1 MNYRTAFILIEETI
15 SSSVYTLNFKLIAIQ
30 YRKSGFFRGIS
41 FRASGR
47 GSFLPLPDHRDTSLI
62 SRHCRSMTV
71 ARRMPARASTA
82 VALRAYRAKIA
93 QKKEDAAHDM
103 QYPLFLCPL
112 FLNRRDI
119 D

>member
-41 FRASGR
+41 FRA
-47 GSFLPLPDHRDTSLI
+47 
-62 SRHCRSMTV
+62 
-71 ARRMPARASTA
+71 
-82 VALRAYRAKIA
+82 
-93 QKKEDAAHDM
+93 KEDAAHDM

>member
-15 SSSVYTLNFKLIAIQ
+15 SSSVYTLNFKLIAI
-30 YRKSGFFRGIS
+30 
-41 FRASGR
+41 
-47 GSFLPLPDHRDTSLI
+47 PSLI

-82 VALRAYRAKIA
+82 VALRAYRAK
-93 QKKEDAAHDM
+93 KEDAAHDM

>member
-41 FRASGR
+41 FRANRVGEA
-47 GSFLPLPDHRDTSLI
+47 SFPSLI

-82 VALRAYRAKIA
+82 VALRAYRAK
-93 QKKEDAAHDM
+93 KEDAAHDM

>member
-82 VALRAYRAKIA
+82 VALRAYRAK
-93 QKKEDAAHDM
+93 KEDAAHDM